1 MISGVSAG
9 ATGGNSSAVHAA
21 MSVGGIKSSS
31 SAASSGQAASS
42 SIVRLSSP
50 AASQPTSTSGPGLYG
65 PSTSSATAM
74 AQRLRQATDDNLHP
88 KTSDAQNP
96 MGDVMLMLLIAQ
108 AKGFLSTAHGTL

>member
-1 MISGVSAG
+1 
-9 ATGGNSSAVHAA
+9 
-21 MSVGGIKSSS
+21 
-31 SAASSGQAASS
+31 
-42 SIVRLSSP
+42 
-50 AASQPTSTSGPGLYG
+50 
-65 PSTSSATAM
+65 M